1 MLDESNF
8 KKKALNKAKEYAKD
22 ILLLDKQYEIF
33 LEMIKILLKNMPI
46 DEDVMKGV
54 GWKAISNW
62 QKDFDIEFIVIAV
75 KPHEERV
82 NMIEKIFDYAKIEL
96 VTMLINSEYSSQIDN
111 AVSEALAFYDENY
124 ADL

>member
-8 KKKALNKAKEYAKD
+8 KKKALKKAKEYAKD
-22 ILLLDKQYEIF
+22 IFLLDKQYEIF
-33 LEMIKILLKNMPI
+33 LEMIKILLKNIPI
-46 DEDVMKGV
+46 GEDVMKGV

-62 QKDFDIEFIVIAV
+62 QKDFDIEYIVIAV

-111 AVSEALAFYDENY
+111 AVSEALAFYNEN
-124 ADL
+124 

>member
-8 KKKALNKAKEYAKD
+8 KKKALKKAKEYTKD
-22 ILLLDKQYEIF
+22 IFLLDKQYEIF
-33 LEMIKILLKNMPI
+33 LEMIKILLKNIPI
-46 DEDVMKGV
+46 GEDVMKGV

-62 QKDFDIEFIVIAV
+62 QKDFDIEYIVIAV

-96 VTMLINSEYSSQIDN
+96 VTMLINSEYSTQVDN
-111 AVSEALAFYDENY
+111 AVAEALAFYNENY